1 MAVWMRKDGK
11 DVKGWFDVNGSV
23 DEKGW
28 FGVNDSMDEKG
39 WYGGVGMVWCEWQYG
54 CEGAKLAVS
63 PGQQS

>member
-1 MAVWMRKDGK
+1 MVVWMNSDGM
-11 DVKGWFDVNGSV
+11 

-28 FGVNDSMDEKG
+28 FGVNGSMDEKG

-54 CEGAKLAVS
+54 GEGAKLAVS